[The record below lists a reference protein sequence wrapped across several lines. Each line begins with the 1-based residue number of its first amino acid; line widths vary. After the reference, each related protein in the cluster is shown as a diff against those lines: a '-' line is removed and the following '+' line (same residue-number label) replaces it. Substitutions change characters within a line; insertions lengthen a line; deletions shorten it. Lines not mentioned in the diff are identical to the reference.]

1 MHIPFRAGRDF
12 QMADQHK
19 DKVPAMISQA
29 MANLFWPGENAIG
42 KRFRISFTPDV
53 VREVI
58 GVVGDVRERGLDVLE
73 PVAMLYTPIRTEEGL
88 ISLVVRTNRDSAK
101 LVSAVTHVM
110 HEINPELPVR
120 DVRTMEELVA
130 TTLSQYRFSMWLFTA
145 LAGLAFLLAAVGIY
159 SVLSYSVRTRVREIG
174 VRMALGAEPADVLR
188 MVIAEGMKPALVGMA
203 VGIAGAIALGGVL
216 SRLIFGVK
224 ATDPL
229 TYAIVVVLLAIIA
242 LVACIVPAYRA
253 TRVQP
258 MHALQNE

>member
-19 DKVPAMISQA
+19 SKVPAVISQA

-88 ISLVVRTNRDSAK
+88 VSLVVRTNCDSAK
-101 LVSAVTHVM
+101 LVPAVTHVM

-145 LAGLAFLLAAVGIY
+145 LAALAFLLAAVGIY

-203 VGIAGAIALGGVL
+203 VGTAGAIALGGVL

-224 ATDPL
+224 ATDPP

-242 LVACIVPAYRA
+242 LLACIVPAYRA

>member
-1 MHIPFRAGRDF
+1 MR
-12 QMADQHK
+12 
-19 DKVPAMISQA
+19 
-29 MANLFWPGENAIG
+29 
-42 KRFRISFTPDV
+42 
-53 VREVI
+53 
-58 GVVGDVRERGLDVLE
+58 
-73 PVAMLYTPIRTEEGL
+73 
-88 ISLVVRTNRDSAK
+88 
-101 LVSAVTHVM
+101 
-110 HEINPELPVR
+110 EINPELPVR

-145 LAGLAFLLAAVGIY
+145 LAALAFLLAAVGIY

-188 MVIAEGMKPALVGMA
+188 MVIAEGMKPALVGMS
-203 VGIAGAIALGGVL
+203 VGIAGAIVLGGVL

-224 ATDPL
+224 TTDPP
-229 TYAIVVVLLAIIA
+229 TYAIVVVLLAIVA